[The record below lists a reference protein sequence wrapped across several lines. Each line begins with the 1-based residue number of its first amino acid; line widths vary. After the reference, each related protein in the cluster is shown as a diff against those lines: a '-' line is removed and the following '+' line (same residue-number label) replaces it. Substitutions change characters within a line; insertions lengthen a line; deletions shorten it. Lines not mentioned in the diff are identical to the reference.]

1 MAEEAHLD
9 ALLEEAGVINQTNIA
24 ENTDCSDTYT
34 NEYNRYVK
42 WVKSQPALLTNAEP
56 FLTRR
61 NIDHYFTRVVAV
73 RAGIANTA
81 NRTLNAL
88 KWYARMRE
96 HPNADP
102 PFDCMSRHV
111 KAGLLAQIAYNK
123 TVGGTARPGSDPHLG
138 LKDILPDEARLRMM
152 RHIYGKRHD
161 WGPASISFT
170 WGMNGAIRGASNR
183 VFTYADLNLSFGFG
197 PEPSGPLARALLLV
211 LRSGSLHKDRQ
222 DTSHQVCCWRHI
234 EYLLCSVFATA
245 MQVIW
250 KLSEMND
257 NLHFMHY
264 DKTKRADWWDI
275 PLIDWEAYGGEYYWE
290 V

>member
-1 MAEEAHLD
+1 MAQEADLD
-9 ALLEEAGVINQTNIA
+9 ALLATQRALNQVTVA
-24 ENTDCSDTYT
+24 ENTECDDTYYY
-34 NEYNRYVK
+34 EYKRYVK
-42 WVKSQPALLTNAEP
+42 WVKSQPALATNAVP

-61 NIDHYFTRVVAV
+61 NIDHYFTRVVAK
-73 RAGIANTA
+73 RAGIRNTA
-81 NRTLNAL
+81 SRIVNSL
-88 KWYARMRE
+88 KWYAKMRE

-102 PFDCMSRHV
+102 PFDVMSRHV
-111 KAGLLAQIAYNK
+111 NAALLAQIAYNK
-123 TVGGTARPGSDPHLG
+123 TVGGTGRPGSDPHLG
-138 LKDILPDEARLRMM
+138 LKDILSDEDRLRMM
-152 RHIYGKRHD
+152 RYIYGERRD

-197 PEPSGPLARALLLV
+197 PEPFGPLARALLLI
-211 LRSGSLHKDRQ
+211 LRSGPLHKDRQ

-234 EYLLCSVFATA
+234 EYQLCSVFATA

-250 KLSEMND
+250 KLSEND
-257 NLHFMHY
+257 TLHFLHA

-275 PLIDWEAYGGEYYWE
+275 PLIDWEAYGGEYWE